1 MTKRHKE
8 TTFLELLEPHRRSL
22 YRFCRNIIWDKN
34 DVEDALQTAILSAY
48 KSFDTFQKGGNFKA
62 WIFKF
67 LVNTVYNFNK
77 KHGRKD
83 TFETR
88 LDCDEPGILEV
99 FEKESMYQEILK
111 DPDRL
116 LERVDERVKRSLFR
130 LSLSERAVF
139 LLRSIEGLSYK
150 EISEVLQIPVGTV
163 MSQLSRARAKLREF
177 LCDYAKEI
185 GFFADRND

>member
-1 MTKRHKE
+1 MARRYKE
-8 TTFLELLEPHRRSL
+8 ITFLELLEPHRRSL

-48 KSFDTFQKGGNFKA
+48 KSFDTFLEGGNFRA

-77 KHGRKD
+77 RHGREN

-88 LDCDEPGILEV
+88 LDCDELGILEV
-99 FEKESMYQEILK
+99 FEKETIYQEILK

-116 LERVDERVKRSLFR
+116 LEKVDEEVKRSLSH
-130 LSLSERAVF
+130 LSLSERSVF

-150 EISEVLQIPVGTV
+150 EIAEVLQIPIGTV

-177 LCDYAKEI
+177 LCDYAKEK
-185 GFFADRND
+185 GFFADRDS